1 MAGVLDTVI
10 VSPLIDQFWLF
21 YSEVMRLKRALADRQ
36 AAPTVRDAVA
46 PSLTENAVDG
56 AVRPAL
62 FDARDSVAD
71 ARQIATSLQRLL
83 EHLALQ
89 AMRQGSQ
96 FAQGIHNEA
105 LYVMAALADEIF
117 LHDVEWPDKTAYRS
131 VLVESLMFKSH
142 VAGEQVFANLDRLLE
157 ARDPNQAE
165 LATIYLLALAL
176 GFRGKFR
183 RLPDQG
189 RLAGYRRQLFGLVM
203 HRPTALDAE
212 SLRICAGSYDHTL
225 REGGGMRLKPLRRW
239 VLGLVAMVATFV
251 VISHVIWMV
260 QTADLA
266 RALEVVFA
274 VAAET
279 AR

>member
-1 MAGVLDTVI
+1 
-10 VSPLIDQFWLF
+10 
-21 YSEVMRLKRALADRQ
+21 
-36 AAPTVRDAVA
+36 
-46 PSLTENAVDG
+46 
-56 AVRPAL
+56 
-62 FDARDSVAD
+62 
-71 ARQIATSLQRLL
+71 
-83 EHLALQ
+83 
-89 AMRQGSQ
+89 
-96 FAQGIHNEA
+96 
-105 LYVMAALADEIF
+105 
-117 LHDVEWPDKTAYRS
+117 
-131 VLVESLMFKSH
+131 
-142 VAGEQVFANLDRLLE
+142 
-157 ARDPNQAE
+157 
-165 LATIYLLALAL
+165 
-176 GFRGKFR
+176 
-183 RLPDQG
+183 
-189 RLAGYRRQLFGLVM
+189 M